1 MQSPVTIWI
10 VVEQCQQ
17 FIAGRR
23 VLRAAWCSAGLECER
38 LNNARFFGRIA
49 ADSIAAQVDARE
61 TMEVEVESFAAA
73 LKKASRAAD
82 NTVTNY
88 RRDLLA
94 FRSFMLERA
103 AILGKRVDAIDV
115 ASITADHVRS
125 YLAELMKNKAARATV
140 QTRLSAIKAFFRSRE
155 TTIGAASPARTIRS
169 PKNERRLPSILQES
183 EFRRLI
189 EFSSTPDESTPASIR
204 DRAIFETLY
213 SSGLRV
219 GELVG
224 LNWRDIDEELGMV
237 MIRAGKGNKDRLVPL
252 GEPALDALKKWKTAM
267 PIEWEHD
274 GPVIT
279 NLRGR
284 RLSTRSVE
292 MILQRRIEAA
302 GATAGVTPHGLR
314 HSFATHMLGNGAD
327 LRSIQE
333 MLGHASLATTQR
345 YTHVSV
351 NHLKEVYRRVFPR
364 VGQGYRAGRRIS
376 PHDDSERALRR
387 PRRNRG

>member
-1 MQSPVTIWI
+1 MGV
-10 VVEQCQQ
+10 
-17 FIAGRR
+17 
-23 VLRAAWCSAGLECER
+23 
-38 LNNARFFGRIA
+38 
-49 ADSIAAQVDARE
+49 RE
-61 TMEVEVESFAAA
+61 MMGAEVEAFAAA

-94 FRSFMLERA
+94 FRSFLMERA
-103 AILGKRVDAIDV
+103 AIVSRPVDEIEV
-115 ASITADHVRS
+115 GGISADHIRS
-125 YLAELMKNKAARATV
+125 YLAELMKRNASRATV
-140 QTRLSAIKAFFRSRE
+140 QRRLSSIKAFFRYRE
-155 TTIGAASPARTIRS
+155 TATGAPSPARSIRS
-169 PKNERRLPSILQES
+169 PRNERRLPSILQED
-183 EFRRLI
+183 EVRRLI
-189 EFSSTPDESTPASIR
+189 EFSLAPGDSTTAAKR

-252 GEPALDALKKWKTAM
+252 GEPALDALRVWRSAM
-267 PIEWEHD
+267 PIAWEPG

-279 NLRGR
+279 NLRGG
-284 RLSTRSVE
+284 RLTTRSVE
-292 MILQRRIEAA
+292 LILQRRIEAA
-302 GATAGVTPHGLR
+302 GLSAGVTPHGLR

-333 MLGHASLATTQR
+333 MLGHTSLATTQR

-351 NHLKEVYRRVFPR
+351 NHLKEVYRRAFPR
-364 VGQGYRAGRRIS
+364 V
-376 PHDDSERALRR
+376 
-387 PRRNRG
+387 

>member
-1 MQSPVTIWI
+1 VLGSP
-10 VVEQCQQ
+10 
-17 FIAGRR
+17 
-23 VLRAAWCSAGLECER
+23 SDR
-38 LNNARFFGRIA
+38 LGNACFFARIA
-49 ADSIAAQVDARE
+49 ADSIAAEVGARE
-61 TMEVEVESFAAA
+61 MMAVEVEAFAAT

-88 RRDLLA
+88 RRDLLG
-94 FRSFMLERA
+94 FRSFLIERA
-103 AILGKRVDAIDV
+103 AILGKRVDEIDV
-115 ASITADHVRS
+115 ASITADHIRS
-125 YLAELMKNKAARATV
+125 YLAELMKHKAARATV
-140 QTRLSAIKAFFRSRE
+140 QRRLSAIKAFFRYRE
-155 TTIGAASPARTIRS
+155 TTIGAASPARSIRS
-169 PKNERRLPSILQES
+169 PKNVRGLPSILQEA
-183 EFRRLI
+183 EVRKLI
-189 EFSSTPDESTPASIR
+189 EFSPTPDDSTPAAIR

-267 PIEWEHD
+267 PVAWEHN

-279 NLRGR
+279 NLRGG
-284 RLSTRSVE
+284 RLTTRSVE
-292 MILQRRIEAA
+292 VILQKRIEAA
-302 GATAGVTPHGLR
+302 GVTAGVTPHGLR

-351 NHLKEVYRRVFPR
+351 NHLKEVYRRAFPR
-364 VGQGYRAGRRIS
+364 V
-376 PHDDSERALRR
+376 
-387 PRRNRG
+387 

>member
-1 MQSPVTIWI
+1 M
-10 VVEQCQQ
+10 
-17 FIAGRR
+17 G
-23 VLRAAWCSAGLECER
+23 
-38 LNNARFFGRIA
+38 
-49 ADSIAAQVDARE
+49 ARE
-61 TMEVEVESFAAA
+61 MMEAEVEAFAGA

-94 FRSFMLERA
+94 LRSFLIERA
-103 AILGKRVDAIDV
+103 AILGKRVDEIEV
-115 ASITADHVRS
+115 ASITADHIRS
-125 YLAELMKNKAARATV
+125 YLAELMKTAKRATV
-140 QTRLSAIKAFFRSRE
+140 QRRLSAIKAFFRYRE
-155 TTIGAASPARTIRS
+155 TTIGAASPARSIRS
-169 PKNERRLPSILQES
+169 PKNERRLPSILQED
-183 EFRRLI
+183 EVRRLL
-189 EFSSTPDESTPASIR
+189 EVSPSPDDSTPAAIR

-224 LNWRDIDEELGMV
+224 LDWRDIDEELGMV
-237 MIRAGKGNKDRLVPL
+237 MVRAGKGNKDRLVPL
-252 GEPALDALKKWKTAM
+252 GEPALDALQKWKRAM
-267 PIEWEHD
+267 PVAWEHN

-279 NLRGR
+279 NLRGG
-284 RLSTRSVE
+284 RLTTRSVE

-302 GATAGVTPHGLR
+302 GVSAGVTPHALR

-351 NHLKEVYRRVFPR
+351 NHLKEVYRRAFPR
-364 VGQGYRAGRRIS
+364 V
-376 PHDDSERALRR
+376 
-387 PRRNRG
+387 